1 MNIKFRLTI
10 ITLMLILVTGPRATA
25 AEKTYVYRSTTK
37 DVVTTITEKVM
48 KNEDTIVNVMIS
60 DNGETN
66 LSVLDL
72 DLATK
77 KWEFYNQEQNT
88 ILTAERNNDS
98 ITLQGRFEGKEIKK
112 ELKIDHRP
120 WFQAWR
126 LSFGQFVL
134 SDEAKLEFWTIRT
147 NDLRECIMVVLREKE
162 ETIRLNGVNI
172 EAVKVKV
179 TLNNWMSKFWSV
191 NYWLRKSDGA
201 FLRYKGISGPPGTPM
216 TIMELSEIPSL

>member
-1 MNIKFRLTI
+1 MNKKIRPII
-10 ITLMLILVTGPRATA
+10 ITLMLILFTGSWVTA
-25 AEKTYVYRSTTK
+25 AEKTCVYRSTTK
-37 DVVTTITEKVM
+37 GVVTTITEKVTE
-48 KNEDTIVNVMIS
+48 NEATIVNAMLS

-77 KWEFYNQEQNT
+77 KWEYRNQEQNT
-88 ILTAERNNDS
+88 ELTAERSNDS
-98 ITLQGRFEGKEIKK
+98 ITVRGRFEGKEIKK

-126 LSFGQFVL
+126 LPFGQFVL
-134 SDEAKLEFWTIRT
+134 SGEAKLEFWTIRP
-147 NDLRECIMVVLREKE
+147 NDLKECIMVVLREKE
-162 ETIRLNGVNI
+162 ETLRLNGENI

-201 FLRYKGISGPPGTPM
+201 FLRYEGVSGPPGTPV
-216 TIMELSEIPSL
+216 TVMELKSEA